1 VSTPPYGQDPYS
13 QPPTYGAP
21 YGTPYG
27 GYSQPPVSGVP
38 ASGAPASGAPYP
50 YQHPYQEGYAVPVA
64 YSDKSKLAAG
74 LLQLLPAF
82 FLGLGGIG
90 RLYAGNVGLGVAQ
103 IVLSVV
109 GWISFWCGFF
119 LFLPFVIFFGLWLW
133 FVIDGILVL
142 AGRPVDGQG
151 RPLRP

>member
-1 VSTPPYGQDPYS
+1 V
-13 QPPTYGAP
+13 
-21 YGTPYG
+21 
-27 GYSQPPVSGVP
+27 VP
-38 ASGAPASGAPYP
+38 AGY
-50 YQHPYQEGYAVPVA
+50 GYAPDPATVQG

-90 RLYAGNVGLGVAQ
+90 RLYAGNVSLGVTQ

-109 GWISFWCGFF
+109 GWASFWCGFVLIFPF
-119 LFLPFVIFFGLWLW
+119 LVFLGLWIW
-133 FVIDGILVL
+133 FVVDGILVL
-142 AGRPVDGQG
+142 AGRPTDGQG